1 MNRRNLVVTILL
13 LIAAPWAGADDV
25 EEQIRLGL
33 DSYRQGDY
41 KAAIDDLNFAVAQ
54 IREKLN
60 AQQATL
66 LPEPLEG
73 WTASETEHNTAAMS
87 MLGGGAHLTRTYR
100 RGDESV
106 EITIMAGSPMVS
118 SLLAMI
124 NNPMMLSGNPN
135 MKPYRFKRIRGV
147 REETRGDI
155 KITLALGGQI
165 MVQLAGRGAG
175 EESLESYLAVL
186 DFEEIKRSLLP

>member
-1 MNRRNLVVTILL
+1 MNGRNIVVTILL
-13 LIAAPWAGADDV
+13 LIAAPWAWADDV

-33 DSYRQGDY
+33 ESYRQGDY
-41 KAAIDDLNFAVAQ
+41 RAAIDDLNFAIAQ
-54 IREKLN
+54 IQEKLN
-60 AQQATL
+60 ARQAKL

-73 WTASETEHNTAAMS
+73 WTASEVEHETAAMS
-87 MLGGGAHLTRTYR
+87 MLGGGTHLARTYR

-118 SLLAMI
+118 GLLAMI

-135 MKPYRFKRIRGV
+135 MKPYRFERIRGV
-147 REETRGDI
+147 REETGGDI
-155 KITLALGGQI
+155 KITLSLGGQI
-165 MVQLAGRGAG
+165 MVQLSGRGAG

-186 DFEEIKRSLLP
+186 DFEEIRRALLP